1 MFREMYRRVPRLI
14 GRFSS
19 LTLQSVAESNSLAY
33 QTISTMK
40 QMALLLDSSHSQAFG
55 RFFERMGL
63 GDFTAIMNK
72 IVEKVCSNLRYWGD
86 TDCVIEVSLR
96 LFLEL
101 SRGYQGCR
109 MLLGLESVE
118 FLLQNHTVRFEFAVE
133 CRKKR
138 SNSSVRPVF
147 YRCGIS
153 TMLR

>member
-1 MFREMYRRVPRLI
+1 MRAIPAVNR
-14 GRFSS
+14 RFSS
-19 LTLQSVAESNSLAY
+19 LTLQSVAEGSSLAY

-40 QMALLLDSSHSQAFG
+40 QMVRTAAGTDRQAFG

-118 FLLQNHTVRFEFAVE
+118 FLLQNHTV
-133 CRKKR
+133 
-138 SNSSVRPVF
+138 S
-147 YRCGIS
+147 RCFLTPS
-153 TMLR
+153 

>member
-1 MFREMYRRVPRLI
+1 
-14 GRFSS
+14 
-19 LTLQSVAESNSLAY
+19 
-33 QTISTMK
+33 
-40 QMALLLDSSHSQAFG
+40 
-55 RFFERMGL
+55 MGL

-118 FLLQNHTVRFEFAVE
+118 FLLQNHTVPFEFDRLSR
-133 CRKKR
+133 RKR
-138 SNSSVRPVF
+138 PSSSWAPRG
-147 YRCGIS
+147 YCRCGTS
-153 TMLR
+153 TTPR

>member
-1 MFREMYRRVPRLI
+1 MRAIPAVNR
-14 GRFSS
+14 RFSS
-19 LTLQSVAESNSLAY
+19 LTLQSVAEGSSLAY

-40 QMALLLDSSHSQAFG
+40 QMVRTAARTDRQAFG

-101 SRGYQGCR
+101 SRGYQGCL

-118 FLLQNHTVRFEFAVE
+118 FLLQNHTVSRCCFAP
-133 CRKKR
+133 
-138 SNSSVRPVF
+138 S
-147 YRCGIS
+147 
-153 TMLR
+153 

>member
-1 MFREMYRRVPRLI
+1 
-14 GRFSS
+14 
-19 LTLQSVAESNSLAY
+19 
-33 QTISTMK
+33 MK
-40 QMALLLDSSHSQAFG
+40 QMVRTAAGTDGQAFG

-118 FLLQNHTVRFEFAVE
+118 FLLQNHTV
-133 CRKKR
+133 
-138 SNSSVRPVF
+138 S
-147 YRCGIS
+147 RCFLTPS
-153 TMLR
+153 

>member
-1 MFREMYRRVPRLI
+1 
-14 GRFSS
+14 
-19 LTLQSVAESNSLAY
+19 
-33 QTISTMK
+33 
-40 QMALLLDSSHSQAFG
+40 
-55 RFFERMGL
+55 MGL

-118 FLLQNHTVRFEFAVE
+118 FLLQNHTVRFELD
-133 CRKKR
+133 
-138 SNSSVRPVF
+138 
-147 YRCGIS
+147 S
-153 TMLR
+153 TMFLGRDLQVLGIPAVIIDAKPVLRLADASGADGQRARALGDVPRSLRVDAAAVAAAGLLTGERNSIPRRAGAM